1 MEKLNGKNIILMNG
15 NEYEKL
21 LRECTDGG
29 INLHYGS
36 SSDESYFYAVS
47 EDYIGDDEEIF
58 EIVGENLD
66 VTVNNIFVD
75 TEKDQVV
82 IITD

>member
-1 MEKLNGKNIILMNG
+1 MEKLNGKNIILMDG

-21 LRECTDGG
+21 FQECTDGG

-36 SSDESYFYAVS
+36 GESCR
-47 EDYIGDDEEIF
+47 YIGDIEEIDAKIF
-58 EIVGENLD
+58 KIVGENLG

-75 TEKDQVV
+75 TIEDKVI

>member
-1 MEKLNGKNIILMNG
+1 MVVSTCIM
-15 NEYEKL
+15 
-21 LRECTDGG
+21 
-29 INLHYGS
+29 
-36 SSDESYFYAVS
+36 AVVAMKVIS
-47 EDYIGDDEEIF
+47 MLSDYIGDDEEIF